1 MLAPGD
7 LTLKASVSF
16 DRKNNRFKYNEEEFF
31 ELFQSDDCNQE
42 EVKDA
47 FSQIES
53 MKQMAA
59 IRPVPRPQVEV
70 EANQEPISNYSA
82 VVKDGDTSLIVVH
95 A

>member
-47 FSQIES
+47 FSQVES
-53 MKQMAA
+53 MK
-59 IRPVPRPQVEV
+59 
-70 EANQEPISNYSA
+70 
-82 VVKDGDTSLIVVH
+82 
-95 A
+95 